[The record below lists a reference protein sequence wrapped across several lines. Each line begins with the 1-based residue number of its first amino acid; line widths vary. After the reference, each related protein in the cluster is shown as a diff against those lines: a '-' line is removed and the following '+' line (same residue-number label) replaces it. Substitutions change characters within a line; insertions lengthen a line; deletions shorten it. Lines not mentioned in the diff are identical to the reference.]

1 MSKFLND
8 ILPNITGP
16 WDIAAIILDLL
27 LVTYLIYRVLLL
39 IKGTRA
45 VPILIGL
52 AVIVIGF
59 YVSKQFEL
67 HTSQW
72 VLETFTGSFLLFI
85 IVVFQEDIR
94 RGLARVGRRSIF
106 SRFGGQ
112 TMEVPIEELIRAA
125 IALAEKKIGGLIVI
139 EREASLDE
147 FLLEGTRLD
156 ATISRE
162 LIYSIFH
169 TESPIH
175 DGAVIIQNDR
185 IIAAGC
191 FLPLTHNPR
200 ISRFLGTRHRAAIGV
215 TEENDAVVIIISEET
230 GNISVA
236 IDGILQRGLDKVA
249 LRNLLNALFGGR
261 GRKRK
266 AAKSSPKEAS

>member
-1 MSKFLND
+1 MTKFLND
-8 ILPNITGP
+8 ILPNITST
-16 WDIAAIILDLL
+16 WDVAAIIFDLL
-27 LVTYLIYRVLLL
+27 LVTYLTYRVLLL

-52 AVIVIGF
+52 AVIGLGF

-72 VLETFTGSFLLFI
+72 VLETFTSSFILFI
-85 IVVFQEDIR
+85 IIVFQEDIR
-94 RGLARVGRRSIF
+94 RGLARVGRRSFFARF
-106 SRFGGQ
+106 SHQ
-112 TMEVPIEELIRAA
+112 TMEIPVEELIRGAA
-125 IALAEKKIGGLIVI
+125 DLADKKIGGLIVI

-147 FLLEGTRLD
+147 YLLEGTHLD
-156 ATISRE
+156 AAISRE
-162 LIYSIFH
+162 LVFSIFQ

-175 DGAVIIQNDR
+175 DGAVIIQNNR

-200 ISRFLGTRHRAAIGV
+200 ISRFLGTRHRAAIGI
-215 TEENDAVVIIISEET
+215 TEENDAVVIVISEET

-236 IDGILQRGLDKVA
+236 IDGILQRGLDMVA
-249 LRNLLNALFGGR
+249 LRNLLNTLFSGR
-261 GRKRK
+261 SRKRK
-266 AAKSSPKEAS
+266 AAEPSSKEAS